1 MLTFRHERYSGANV
15 VVELYDGDRYIAT
28 MNEKDAARVIRDRLT
43 ADASNVLRDVLR
55 TAVPKAQAQLAGHNP
70 RAALQTLQQACRQLE
85 KM

>member
-1 MLTFRHERYSGANV
+1 MLTLRNERYSGTQV
-15 VVELYDGDRYIAT
+15 VVELYDGDRYVAT
-28 MNEKDAARVIRDRLT
+28 MNKEDAARVICDRLT